1 MAGRSLYDELV
12 AMLGSENVSAD
23 DFERI
28 CYSRDAGSLL
38 PKMPA
43 YIVVPREK
51 NQIID
56 LFHLANREK
65 VPLVLRGAG
74 SSMCGA
80 PIPLDSSSIMLDL
93 TRMRRILALSE
104 ESMSVL
110 VEGGITWTEVIMY
123 LKERGW
129 ALGLEGPWSAPSATV
144 GGSIAVAAIC
154 MGAARYGGLGS
165 QILGMEVVLPD
176 GQLIKTGSGANPAN
190 PMIARDC
197 NGIDLAG
204 LFIGSHGTLG
214 AITEV
219 SLRIYPLHEA
229 EQCFAFSFPTLEDG
243 IKGLHGLAKH
253 RIAFDSRMFVYPI
266 PEEIGGG
273 AGLVY
278 MLRGRKAEVED
289 FGQLSLEIMNAS
301 RGQEIPGFGET
312 YYRGRFTT
320 RAEAFGKAGPGWLEV
335 AGFIPIPR
343 YPQIAAEIIKFFES
357 RKREMTQ
364 LEIKWSLGG
373 LLETNS
379 VNIPVALFCNESRG
393 KAWETMRGYL
403 GNLSEL
409 MFGMGVSPY
418 WIGHLSPY
426 LRGKLGHFYELYR
439 KIKTCVD
446 PGEMLNPKLL

>member
-1 MAGRSLYDELV
+1 MYDELV
-12 AMLGSENVSAD
+12 AVLGSENVSAD

-43 YIVVPREK
+43 YVAVPREK
-51 NQIID
+51 NQIVD
-56 LFHLANREK
+56 LFHLGNRKK

-80 PIPLDSSSIMLDL
+80 PIPLDPSSIMVDL

-110 VEGGITWTEVIMY
+110 VEAGITWTEVIMY

-129 ALGLEGPWSAPSATV
+129 VLGLEGPWSAPSATV

-190 PMIARDC
+190 LMIARDC

-229 EQCFAFSFPTLEDG
+229 EKYFAFSFPTLEDG
-243 IKGLHGLAKH
+243 IKGLHGIAKH
-253 RIAFDSRMFVYPI
+253 RIAFDSRVFVYPI
-266 PEEIGGG
+266 PEEVGGQ

-278 MLRGRKAEVED
+278 MLRGRSTEMED
-289 FGQLSLEIMNAS
+289 LGQLSREIMNEA

-312 YYRGRFTT
+312 YYGGRFTT

-335 AGFIPIPR
+335 AGFIPILQYPR
-343 YPQIAAEIIKFFES
+343 IAGEIIKFFES
-357 RKREMTQ
+357 RKSEMTE

-403 GNLSEL
+403 GDLSEL
-409 MFGMGVSPY
+409 MFGLGVSPY
-418 WIGHLSPY
+418 WVGHLSPY

-446 PGEMLNPKLL
+446 PQEMLNPKLL

>member
-1 MAGRSLYDELV
+1 MHDELV
-12 AMLGSENVSAD
+12 AVMGSENVSAE
-23 DFERI
+23 DFERL
-28 CYSRDAGSLL
+28 CYSRDAGSLP

-43 YIVVPREK
+43 FIAVPREK

-56 LFHLANREK
+56 LFHLANRK
-65 VPLVLRGAG
+65 NVPLVLRGAG

-80 PIPLDSSSIMLDL
+80 PIPLESASIMVDL
-93 TRMRRILALSE
+93 TRIRGVLAVSE

-110 VEGGITWTEVIMY
+110 VEAGITWTELIKY
-123 LKERGW
+123 LEERGW

-165 QILGMEVVLPD
+165 QILGMEVILP
-176 GQLIKTGSGANPAN
+176 GGKIVKTGSGANPAN

-219 SLRIYPLHEA
+219 ALRIYTLDEA
-229 EQCFAFSFPTLEDG
+229 EGYYAFSFPTLEAG
-243 IKGLHGLAKH
+243 IEGLHGLAKH
-253 RIAFDSRMFVYPI
+253 RIPFDCRMFVHPI
-266 PEEIGGG
+266 PEEIGGS

-278 MLRGRKAEVED
+278 MLRGRKAEVAEL
-289 FGQLSLEIMNAS
+289 GQLRRDIMRTAKGKEISN
-301 RGQEIPGFGET
+301 FGET
-312 YYRGRFTT
+312 YYEGRFTT

-343 YPQIAAEIIKFFES
+343 YPRIAEEIMKFFQF
-357 RKREMTQ
+357 RKNQMTE

-379 VNIPVALFCNESRG
+379 VNIPVALFCNESKG

-403 GNLSEL
+403 GDLSEL
-409 MFGMGVSPY
+409 MFGLGVSPY

-426 LRGKLGHFYELYR
+426 LRGKIGHFHELYR
-439 KIKTCVD
+439 KIKTCID
-446 PGEMLNPKLL
+446 PQEMLNPKLL